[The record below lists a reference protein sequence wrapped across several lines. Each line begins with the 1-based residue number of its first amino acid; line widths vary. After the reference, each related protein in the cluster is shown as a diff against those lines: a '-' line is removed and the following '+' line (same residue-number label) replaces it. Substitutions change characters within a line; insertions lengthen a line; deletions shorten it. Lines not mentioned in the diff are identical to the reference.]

1 MPSKR
6 YIPVLQPAVFRL
18 HLFFTSLTLGIII
31 FKNPKI
37 FLLINGLIESSASGA
52 IVRIILDVS
61 RHREREPVIL
71 GVCNELHISVIS
83 VMVER
88 VERKNIS
95 KSKEC
100 LVADWWA
107 EQEGT

>member
-1 MPSKR
+1 M
-6 YIPVLQPAVFRL
+6 VF
-18 HLFFTSLTLGIII
+18 
-31 FKNPKI
+31 K
-37 FLLINGLIESSASGA
+37 ESCASGG
-52 IVRIILDVS
+52 IVRIILDMS

-88 VERKNIS
+88 VERKNIP

-100 LVADWWA
+100 LVAADWWA